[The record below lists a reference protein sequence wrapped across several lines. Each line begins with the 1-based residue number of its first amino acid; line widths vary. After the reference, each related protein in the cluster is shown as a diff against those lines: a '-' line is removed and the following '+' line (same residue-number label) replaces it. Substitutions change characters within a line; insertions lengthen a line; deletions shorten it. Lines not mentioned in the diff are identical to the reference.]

1 MIFKNGTCVDLKKE
15 FIALHRDEPAAT
27 NQRIVMRSSIMGY
40 ELGDIQKFAVKN
52 SQEKLDIKIKKALG
66 ANAKLGMAD
75 LLAQC
80 YMFCLDNGWDFEEI
94 QLLGLEHLKERH
106 VEIKRDGWGEGK

>member
-1 MIFKNGTCVDLKKE
+1 MIFKNGTCTDLKKE
-15 FIALHRDEPAAT
+15 FVALHREEPT
-27 NQRIVMRSSIMGY
+27 VNNKRLVMRGSIMGY
-40 ELGDIQKFAVKN
+40 ELGDIQKFVVKN
-52 SQEKLDIKIKKALG
+52 SQENLDEKIKKALG

-80 YMFCLDNGWDFEEI
+80 YMLCLDLGWDFEDI

-106 VEIKRDGWGEGK
+106 VEIKRDGWGEK